1 MDSSFAPYVI
11 EIGLN
16 QKDGRVRADVALAEF
31 SDNGRLTAVA
41 AKNAPI
47 DEHPDIGVARQI
59 RIADKKLAL
68 VILFFVGEIRNRA
81 GRRHRRAKQGAASV
95 LSANG

>member
-41 AKNAPI
+41 AKSAPI
-47 DEHPDIGVARQI
+47 DEPPDSGVARQV

-68 VILFFVGEIRNRA
+68 VILF
-81 GRRHRRAKQGAASV
+81 
-95 LSANG
+95 L